1 MLYFIEIIFYPS
13 IYNIFCWV
21 LALEAKLLLPP
32 EIASVVGEEYITIS
46 GDLLKKILEEKICEL
61 EKIVIE
67 AKQKIRIFESKYGM
81 SLEEFEKKMEKGE
94 FLDWQSHNDYIEWY
108 FWQRVL
114 DETNKKIE
122 ALKNATKKR
131 IY

>member
-1 MLYFIEIIFYPS
+1 M
-13 IYNIFCWV
+13 

-32 EIASVVGEEYITIS
+32 EIASIVGEEYITVS

-122 ALKNATKKR
+122 ALKNVKKR
-131 IY
+131 RIY

>member
-1 MLYFIEIIFYPS
+1 
-13 IYNIFCWV
+13 
-21 LALEAKLLLPP
+21 
-32 EIASVVGEEYITIS
+32 
-46 GDLLKKILEEKICEL
+46 
-61 EKIVIE
+61 
-67 AKQKIRIFESKYGM
+67 M

-122 ALKNATKKR
+122 ALKNVKKR
-131 IY
+131 RIY